1 MTKLVRIHTCHD
13 RINTQHVNLHYN
25 MFYFAGPLCHKG
37 GITGDGSKSFPIK
50 SSIVLPEKDKTAL
63 DLTEEDD
70 PAVDENS
77 RMNLRNWDPNPVIS
91 LLYQIKVMDEVVE
104 DISHQY
110 ITMEGLMEKLP
121 INKKKATLLKTWKR
135 RYFKAKDGWLHYY
148 ESGNRDEASESIQLM
163 GGEIHDMG
171 NRVLGIDD
179 GRGRYLM
186 VRCPT
191 EKEYGQWKLALESQ
205 TADNTKATYV
215 KPVLKSSK
223 NPDKSVVIV
232 DLGSSAIRAGIL
244 GTQASLPDVFF
255 PSILA
260 VDRETGQVLAVGN
273 DALKPDIRSKCKI
286 IHPIRPSNKV
296 DQNIIRPFNIELP
309 YMEPLLKHVFTL
321 LNIDSAKYWIMI
333 STPQNLTDSIKK
345 GLMDHLVDRFH
356 MRGVCMVQQ
365 SLLSLYSYKATTGII
380 LDIGHRIEV
389 LPIFEGFVIEGGV
402 ARCPFGGQKV
412 QESLTISL
420 LENNYKFS
428 SITEQWLVRYIMEQ
442 SCYVAIDY
450 EQELEWCKTKPDT
463 LKTSVNLSKLNLPDG
478 SYLSVQHDISRF
490 KSPEG
495 FFNVDMWELD
505 YPTLHKLI
513 HQAIQS
519 CPMDNRRH
527 MWRAVYLSGGVT
539 MLPGFPERLERE
551 LTKLAPPGVP
561 VEIHAAPQR
570 YHCAYIGAAA
580 VALMPQ
586 FEQMAISQEEW
597 KRESVRAFKKWQA
610 PTS

>member
-1 MTKLVRIHTCHD
+1 K
-13 RINTQHVNLHYN
+13 
-25 MFYFAGPLCHKG
+25 
-37 GITGDGSKSFPIK
+37 
-50 SSIVLPEKDKTAL
+50 
-63 DLTEEDD
+63 
-70 PAVDENS
+70 
-77 RMNLRNWDPNPVIS
+77 
-91 LLYQIKVMDEVVE
+91 
-104 DISHQY
+104 
-110 ITMEGLMEKLP
+110 
-121 INKKKATLLKTWKR
+121 
-135 RYFKAKDGWLHYY
+135 
-148 ESGNRDEASESIQLM
+148 
-163 GGEIHDMG
+163 
-171 NRVLGIDD
+171 
-179 GRGRYLM
+179 
-186 VRCPT
+186 
-191 EKEYGQWKLALESQ
+191 
-205 TADNTKATYV
+205 
-215 KPVLKSSK
+215 
-223 NPDKSVVIV
+223 
-232 DLGSSAIRAGIL
+232 
-244 GTQASLPDVFF
+244 
-255 PSILA
+255 
-260 VDRETGQVLAVGN
+260 
-273 DALKPDIRSKCKI
+273 
-286 IHPIRPSNKV
+286 
-296 DQNIIRPFNIELP
+296 QNIIRPFNIELP

-333 STPQNLTDSIKK
+333 STPQNLADSIKK

-505 YPTLHKLI
+505 YPTLHKLYQTCLDLLRAVLNI
-513 HQAIQS
+513 NLNCTEFIEGELLGASAVLNANKPNGGNTKQNVES
-519 CPMDNRRH
+519 TNPSERFLVLPCLDNNHNSLWVYITILLKSHPYLH
-527 MWRAVYLSGGVT
+527 MCLLLSMGQLCMAWFVIRAVYLSGGVT

-586 FEQMAISQEEW
+586 FEQMAISLEEW